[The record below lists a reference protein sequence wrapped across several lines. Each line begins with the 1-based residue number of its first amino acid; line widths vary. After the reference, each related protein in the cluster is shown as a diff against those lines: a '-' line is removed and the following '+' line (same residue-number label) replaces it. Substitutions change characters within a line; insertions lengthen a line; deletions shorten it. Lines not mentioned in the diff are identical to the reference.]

1 MDLADYVI
9 FSIFGVSTVV
19 AFVFLARM
27 TKFAFAGEPQAS
39 KRWALNMC
47 LVTGTWELC
56 VAAVLVDQGAWSS
69 AIGPGGIGLIM
80 IAARWVVPALNRRIG

>member
-1 MDLADYVI
+1 MDYVI

-19 AFVFLARM
+19 AFVFLGRM
-27 TKFAFAGEPQAS
+27 TKFAFAGKPEAS

-56 VAAVLVDQGAWSS
+56 VAAVLVDQDAWSS
-69 AIGPGGIGLIM
+69 AIGPGFLGICM
-80 IAARWVVPALNRRIG
+80 VAARWVVPALSRRIG